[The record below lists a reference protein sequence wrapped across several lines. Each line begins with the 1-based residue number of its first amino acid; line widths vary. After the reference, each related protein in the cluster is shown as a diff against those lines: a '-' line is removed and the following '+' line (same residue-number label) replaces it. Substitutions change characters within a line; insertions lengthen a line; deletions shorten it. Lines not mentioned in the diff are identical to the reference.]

1 MHSYLIN
8 VNNRRDK
15 NTGELNKGYQINLA
29 ILPKWDLPISRRG
42 VLELDKEMAEAIF
55 NLNNSKEDF
64 DKLSYQRV
72 REYNAPF
79 SIIKEEPLKID
90 FNFE

>member
-1 MHSYLIN
+1 MN
-8 VNNRRDK
+8 KRRDK
-15 NTGELNKGYQINLA
+15 NTGEINKGYQINLA

-42 VLELDKEMAEAIF
+42 VLELDKEMAEMIF
-55 NLNNSKEDF
+55 NLDNSQEDF
-64 DKLSYQRV
+64 DRLSNQRV

-79 SIIKEEPLKID
+79 SIIKEESLQID